1 MVVDMVVELE
11 VETEMCADVKVVVIE
26 VMCK

>member
-11 VETEMCADVKVVVIE
+11 VETEMCGDVKVVVIE